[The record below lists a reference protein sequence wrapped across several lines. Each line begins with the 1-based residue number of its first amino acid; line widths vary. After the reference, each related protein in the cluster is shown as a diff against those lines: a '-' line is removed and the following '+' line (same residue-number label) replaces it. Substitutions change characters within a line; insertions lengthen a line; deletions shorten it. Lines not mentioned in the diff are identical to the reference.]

1 MSTICGPVERFTRS
15 GRPSSLRDGPPL
27 LKTGAITVTI
37 DVLVSSHGLPAPNLL
52 KLDVDGNEE
61 QILDGAA
68 AMLASGSLR
77 SILVEATWPDEHKS
91 ALSWAESKLGP
102 YGYHLKGKSAWS
114 IELIGQRSANFIF
127 VR

>member
-1 MSTICGPVERFTRS
+1 
-15 GRPSSLRDGPPL
+15 
-27 LKTGAITVTI
+27 
-37 DVLVSSHGLPAPNLL
+37 LPAPNLL

-68 AMLASGSLR
+68 AVLASGSLR
-77 SILVEATWPDEHKS
+77 SILVEVTWPGERKT

-114 IELIGQRSANFIF
+114 TELGGLRSANFIF